1 MKQLGCSVT
10 AGFSEAG
17 LPLVRRPAWRSA
29 RGGARHRLID
39 SYYKAY
45 PRLGPVEPG
54 DRRGL
59 VVTPDTVKRH
69 LRHVLSNLG
78 VTNRTQPNGRTER
91 VGPAGLIDARL

>member
-1 MKQLGCSVT
+1 M
-10 AGFSEAG
+10 
-17 LPLVRRPAWRSA
+17 RRPAWRSA
-29 RGGARHRLID
+29 RGGARHRLI
-39 SYYKAY
+39 
-45 PRLGPVEPG
+45 RRTPG
-54 DRRGL
+54 LARSNRAIAGEL